1 MKPIASNWNLFQ
13 FIRLFLGIAVVV
25 KGIMDGETMFAFAG
39 SLIAFMA
46 LANIGCCGTSGCAL
60 PKSRRSELKHS
71 NTKVFYEEVDP
82 TK

>member
-1 MKPIASNWNLFQ
+1 MKAIVTNWNFFR

-25 KGIMDGETMFAFAG
+25 KGIMDGEIIFAFAG
-39 SLIAFMA
+39 GLVALMA

-60 PKSRRSELKHS
+60 PDTHRLGDQQSR
-71 NTKVFYEEVDP
+71 TKVFYEEVDA